1 MVQQRLPVFDW
12 PNDAGRLSLENGLLV
27 IGLQTPPAKQRQ
39 EARQLVRVAI
49 QEVLA
54 LLLHCA
60 ASEID
65 LLTQAGQAIKLLNAH
80 QNIGLSISH
89 EVGLS
94 LFAINMYGPIGID
107 LIAINSVPNDLELR
121 TLAIEYLGV
130 KVAEGILSE
139 PIERHKEAFAM
150 AWTEFEA
157 SLKVKGEALIEWSAA
172 RDEKLKSARVCS
184 LALGDGYIGAIAY
197 ETIC

>member
-94 LFAINMYGPIGID
+94 LFGIT
-107 LIAINSVPNDLELR
+107 I
-121 TLAIEYLGV
+121 AIEYLGV
-130 KVAEGILSE
+130 EVAEGILSE

>member
-1 MVQQRLPVFDW
+1 MAQQRLPVYEW
-12 PNDAGRLSLENGLLV
+12 PNDSGKLSPENGLL
-27 IGLQTPPAKQRQ
+27 IIALRTSLIMQRA

-60 ASEID
+60 VSEID
-65 LLTQAGQAIKLLNAH
+65 LLSQAGQAVKLLNKDR
-80 QNIGLSISH
+80 NIGLSISH

-94 LFAINMYGPIGID
+94 LVAINMLGSIGID
-107 LIAINSVPNDLELR
+107 LMAINSVPNDEELR

-130 KVAEGILSE
+130 KVAEHILSE
-139 PIERHKEAFAM
+139 SMESQKEAFAM

-157 SLKVKGEALIEWSAA
+157 SLKMKGEALIEWSEA
-172 RDEKLKSARVCS
+172 RDKKLESLNVCS
-184 LALGDGYIGAIAY
+184 LALDNGYVGAIAY
-197 ETIC
+197 

>member
-1 MVQQRLPVFDW
+1 MVLQQLNVFNW
-12 PNDAGRLSLENGLLV
+12 PKDADRLSLENGLLV
-27 IGLQTPPAKQRQ
+27 IGLQTPRTIQRQ
-39 EARQLVRVAI
+39 ETRQLVRTAI
-49 QEVLA
+49 QEVLS
-54 LLLHCA
+54 LVLHCDA
-60 ASEID
+60 NEID
-65 LLTQAGQAIKLLNAH
+65 LLSQAGQAIKLLNTH
-80 QNIGLSISH
+80 QNMGLSVSH

-94 LFAINMYGPIGID
+94 LVAINMYGAVGID
-107 LIAINSVPNDLELR
+107 LMAINSVPNDLELR

-130 KVAEGILSE
+130 KIAKDIFRE

-157 SLKVKGEALIEWSAA
+157 CLKVKGEALIEWSAA

-184 LALGDGYIGAIAY
+184 LALGDGYIGAISY